1 MALASGQWTRE
12 VAQEATPVLVLQA
25 LNVSCRDGNAL
36 ATQFDVP
43 WIESDQPNPA
53 LIAGLTLRQIA
64 DQLRSVF
71 GEYRPGS

>member
-1 MALASGQWTRE
+1 MALASGQWTRG
-12 VAQEATPVLVLQA
+12 VAQEATPVLVQQA

-36 ATQFDVP
+36 ATQLDVH

-53 LIAGLTLRQIA
+53 LIAGLTLGQIA